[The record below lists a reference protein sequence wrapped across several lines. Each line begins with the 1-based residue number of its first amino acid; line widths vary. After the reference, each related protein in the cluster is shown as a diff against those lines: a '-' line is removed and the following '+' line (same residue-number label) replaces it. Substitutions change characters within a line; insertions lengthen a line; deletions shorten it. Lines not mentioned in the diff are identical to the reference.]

1 MLSSPFLCVYVILP
15 SPSGIFG
22 VGSGS
27 GSGVGGTGGSGGSG
41 GIGGSGGSGGVG
53 GSGVSGISNGVAS
66 TIPSS
71 GSTLESSPLNVPS
84 PSPAG

>member
-1 MLSSPFLCVYVILP
+1 MLSMLSSPFLCVYVILP
-15 SPSGIFG
+15 S
-22 VGSGS
+22 VGS
-27 GSGVGGTGGSGGSG
+27 GSGVGGTGGSGG
-41 GIGGSGGSGGVG
+41 IGGSGGVG

>member
-27 GSGVGGTGGSGGSG
+27 GVGGT
-41 GIGGSGGSGGVG
+41 GGSGGSGGVG
-53 GSGVSGISNGVAS
+53 GSGGFGGVGLSSGISNGVAS